1 MKKYVVIGCIVL
13 IGMSLVSSYYTY
25 TLEQRELLEG
35 QSLSGEIQQ
44 IKTQVADVES
54 LISQAE
60 EKKSET
66 EPLITQEQEE
76 QRQIQDQINGLN
88 LEKLE
93 LEEKLEHYEELA
105 AADPRIFITVND
117 PVVKAQVE
125 EVTRL
130 CTSMEEKQL
139 AVFEYVRKEIEYVTE
154 GNPKK
159 WSYPQPY
166 LQYKFDFWQFPR
178 ETIEWRKGDCEDQ
191 SILLCTMMRAAGVSA
206 SNVRVVVGIIYG
218 DGGSGGHAWVE
229 FKMGD
234 TWYVLESTVSYLN
247 YIEQSVYYN
256 LFSPDVLGWFND
268 EEYYEEEIPEIGGP
282 ITFRPI

>member
-1 MKKYVVIGCIVL
+1 MKKYLLIGCIIL

-54 LISQAE
+54 LISQVE

-66 EPLITQEQEE
+66 EPLITEE
-76 QRQIQDQINGLN
+76 Q
-88 LEKLE
+88 
-93 LEEKLEHYEELA
+93 KLEHYEEIA
-105 AADPRIFITVND
+105 AADPRVFITVND
-117 PVVKAQVE
+117 PVVKAKVE

-191 SILLCTMMRAAGVSA
+191 SILLCAMMRAAGVSA

-218 DGGSGGHAWVE
+218 EGGAGGHAWVE

-268 EEYYEEEIPEIGGP
+268 KEYYEEEIPEIGGS